1 MQAPQ
6 CGLTTVRSI
15 VAQGPRAE
23 RVRRYRC
30 VGPLQLLV
38 GRQPT
43 AAVLPSRLYS
53 TMAYT
58 AYYTRR
64 ADSTNSSG
72 GCPHSDGGSTPKG
85 HLKAPRRWLFLCRVC
100 RPLLWT
106 SASPTCLPQSS
117 ACWASP
123 SSPPSTSISTSPRP
137 HSPSSPRAQW
147 RTPCAANQTLPC
159 HRRTAA
165 AMVTLL
171 SPPRASLACD
181 RPP

>member
-6 CGLTTVRSI
+6 CAFTTVRSI

-23 RVRRYRC
+23 RVWWYRC
-30 VGPLQLLV
+30 VGPLLLLV

-72 GCPHSDGGSTPKG
+72 GCPHADGGSTPNG
-85 HLKAPRRWLFLCRVC
+85 HSKAPQRWLFFSALLAGRCSRPQLHQPAFLS
-100 RPLLWT
+100 RRPAGPLL
-106 SASPTCLPQSS
+106 PLLLRHRFRLPLVLTH
-117 ACWASP
+117 
-123 SSPPSTSISTSPRP
+123 PPPLGRSGG
-137 HSPSSPRAQW
+137 HLAQPI
-147 RTPCAANQTLPC
+147 RHC
-159 HRRTAA
+159 HVIAGQQQQW
-165 AMVTLL
+165 
-171 SPPRASLACD
+171 
-181 RPP
+181 